1 MQQRVS
7 HIIWGE
13 GYIEYRDARYV
24 RVVFDNGEIGTRT
37 FVWPDAF
44 GRFLRYEDAALQTS
58 AEALLRESEQRRAD
72 EIAEAKAAEAR
83 RAEAARARESAAKE
97 DRSLKRKRALAYA
110 HARNKKLMH

>member
-24 RVVFDNGEIGTRT
+24 RVVFDNSEIGTRT

-58 AEALLRESEQRRAD
+58 AEVLRESEQRRAD
-72 EIAEAKAAEAR
+72 EIAEAKAASAR

>member
-24 RVVFDNGEIGTRT
+24 RVVFDNSEIGTRT

-58 AEALLRESEQRRAD
+58 AEALRESEQRRAD
-72 EIAEAKAAEAR
+72 EIAEAKAASAR